1 MGARETLDTMGGP
14 DKLPVLPDDIEHV
27 DPFEGTDVSVDG
39 DWGGPADGY
48 FADLFDWPKV
58 PASGENTG
66 PGVHVSTE
74 ALRTFATNL
83 RSMLEPLNTAKWHI
97 ESVKLAPG
105 TFLDAAELTG
115 KVFGGAS
122 DGIQPTTLRFI
133 NTAQQ
138 AITKTAE
145 ELERLAS
152 EYQTAEELNAATG
165 QDLGEH
171 IQDAK
176 NYITAAVNGP
186 TSVA

>member
-1 MGARETLDTMGGP
+1 M
-14 DKLPVLPDDIEHV
+14 LPEDLEHV
-27 DPFEGTDVSVDG
+27 DPFEVTDVSVTG
-39 DWGGPADGY
+39 DWGGPADGF
-48 FADLFDWPKV
+48 FAGQFDWPKV
-58 PASGENTG
+58 PVSGENTG
-66 PGVHVSTE
+66 PGVRVSTE

-83 RSMLEPLNTAKWHI
+83 RSMLGPLNAAKWHV

-105 TFLDAAELTG
+105 TFFDAAELTG
-115 KVFGGAS
+115 RVFGGQG
-122 DGIQPTTLRFI
+122 DGIQPTTLNFI
-133 NTAQQ
+133 HTAQQ